1 MGIFLIAIILLVLV
15 LSILFG
21 GSLDK
26 LMGIT
31 SSTEEG
37 FISYNVSGAIGADI
51 VLPAYSKTPITKLYD
66 NIYVDKSNGYLIGIT
81 GPTDVVVG
89 ASGEEMDISDDI
101 TSIRVYPRTSSPT
114 DYAFTS
120 SLEIIKTADSS
131 TTVSNTQFLAD
142 FTSGSSKYT
151 AIYVAMDTTTYIHI
165 VDRSDITNLKDLET
179 FKVSSSGITRK
190 TQNAEISIT
199 DVRTNTGYVVMADDG
214 SYIESTRV
222 IYSRPVQKL
231 GGKFYYDLSS
241 GAVSQVYLV
250 GPQFRDSYVEVTVR
264 PKTDAAGFSTKKVA
278 NVIPPADLG
287 SIESISYTTKLYEDD
302 FMRMV
307 QIVDGKNSAFIL
319 YYLVNGEIK
328 LHSVYRY
335 KDKESTQKVN
345 TINNMGN
352 QQLSLEQLTQFFL
365 KIMGEYNKN
374 VGVGGKG
381 SGSGIDDISS
391 SEEYA
396 KWLAY
401 WNTEAGKTTDANMS
415 DYTLKT
421 MIVPPVC
428 PSCPSCPGNGASC
441 KNCGTDRSDASGSS
455 GGSGSSGAG
464 ISAEDSEL
472 TRLAA
477 STGRGVKELAKE
489 TVGGA
494 TGLARETVG
503 GATGLAR
510 ETVGGTVGL
519 ARETV
524 GGAVGL
530 AKETVGGALGL
541 VREAGGEVKGL
552 FSGFGPTQV
561 RDIQMGGQSQGQGQY
576 GSSPQAGGF
585 GAGMGGG
592 FSVPTRG
599 SAYAGSDPY
608 SYNGSL
614 VSKGGNFMPIT
625 ADFSRFGR

>member
-1 MGIFLIAIILLVLV
+1 MGIFLIAIILIVLI

-21 GSLDK
+21 DSLDK
-26 LMGIT
+26 LMGM
-31 SSTEEG
+31 SPVEEG
-37 FISYNVSGAIGADI
+37 FISYNISGAIGSDI
-51 VLPAYSKTPITKLYD
+51 TLAAYSRNPVTKLYD
-66 NIYVDKSNGYLIGIT
+66 NIYVDKSNGYLIGINGIT
-81 GPTDVVVG
+81 GAAPVAG
-89 ASGEEMDISDDI
+89 ASGEEAAPRMDDI
-101 TSIRVYPRTSSPT
+101 TSIRVYPRTSTPT
-114 DYAFTS
+114 DYAYTS
-120 SLEIIKTADSS
+120 SLEIITTADSS

-142 FTSGSSKYT
+142 FTAGSSTYT
-151 AIYVAMDTTTYIHI
+151 AIYVAMDANTYIHI
-165 VDRSDITNLKDLET
+165 IDRSDIANLKDLET
-179 FKVSSSGITRK
+179 FKVSSSGVIRK
-190 TQNAEISIT
+190 SQNTDISIT
-199 DVRTNTGYVVMADDG
+199 DVRTNTEYVVSTDDG
-214 SYIESTRV
+214 SYIESTRA
-222 IYSRPVQKL
+222 IYGRPVQKL
-231 GGKFYYDLSS
+231 GGKYYYDLSS
-241 GAVSQVYLV
+241 GSVSQVYLV

-264 PKTDAAGFSTKKVA
+264 PKTDAAGFAMKKITDG
-278 NVIPPADLG
+278 IPPADLG
-287 SIESISYTTKLYEDD
+287 SIESVSYTTKLYEDD

-307 QIVDGKNSAFIL
+307 QIVDGKTTVFIL
-319 YYLVNGEIK
+319 YYLSNGEIK

-335 KDKESTQKVN
+335 KDKESTQKIN

-352 QQLSLEQLTQFFL
+352 QQLTLEQLTEFFL
-365 KIMGEYNKN
+365 KVMEEYNKN
-374 VGVGGKG
+374 MGTGRKG
-381 SGSGIDDISS
+381 SGSGIDDIST

-401 WNTEAGKTTDANMS
+401 WNTEAGKTTGANMS

-428 PSCPSCPGNGASC
+428 PSCPSCPSCGGNGASC
-441 KNCGTDRSDASGSS
+441 KNCGTGTKDASGAAAS
-455 GGSGSSGAG
+455 SGSSGAG

-477 STGRGVKELAKE
+477 STGRGVKELAKD
-489 TVGGA
+489 VG
-494 TGLARETVG
+494 T

-519 ARETV
+519 AKETV

-552 FSGFGPTQV
+552 FKGFGPTQV
-561 RDIQMGGQSQGQGQY
+561 RNIQMGQTQGQY
-576 GSSPQAGGF
+576 GSSQAGGF
-585 GAGMGGG
+585 GPGESGSY
-592 FSVPTRG
+592 SVPTRG
-599 SAYAGSDPY
+599 YRYPGSDPY